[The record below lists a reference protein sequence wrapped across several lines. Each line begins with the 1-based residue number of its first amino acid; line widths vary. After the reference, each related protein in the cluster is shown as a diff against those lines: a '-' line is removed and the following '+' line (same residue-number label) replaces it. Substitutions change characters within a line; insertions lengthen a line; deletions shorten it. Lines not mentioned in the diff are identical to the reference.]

1 MSKDANSKPLDQSL
15 NTYKAMNKIL
25 VDNTVTGN
33 LFYGVQQYLVHPF
46 VKGVGGNPLYDNYW
60 TDMKILQH

>member
-1 MSKDANSKPLDQSL
+1 
-15 NTYKAMNKIL
+15 MNKIL

-33 LFYGVQQYLVHPF
+33 LVYGIQQYLSHDY

-60 TDMKILQH
+60 VDVKILQH